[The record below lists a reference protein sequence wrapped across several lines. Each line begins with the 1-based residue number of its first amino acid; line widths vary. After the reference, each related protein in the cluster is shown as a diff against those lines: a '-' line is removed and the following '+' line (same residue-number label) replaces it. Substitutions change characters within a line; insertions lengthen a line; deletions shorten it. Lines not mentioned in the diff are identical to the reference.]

1 MNKDDVSFVKKVL
14 FHPKNRMK
22 RLIDLNDKVKVIKQV
37 LVHPKNRMK
46 KGAAIILEQ
55 QKSHLRNRMSAT
67 EARVARNNV
76 SRLMCGEFDFSL
88 KNILNK
94 TILFDTSK
102 INKEVIQNR
111 S

>member
-1 MNKDDVSFVKKVL
+1 
-14 FHPKNRMK
+14 
-22 RLIDLNDKVKVIKQV
+22 
-37 LVHPKNRMK
+37 
-46 KGAAIILEQ
+46 
-55 QKSHLRNRMSAT
+55 MSAIK
-67 EARVARNNV
+67 AQVARNNV

-111 S
+111 SWQNNWSD

>member
-1 MNKDDVSFVKKVL
+1 
-14 FHPKNRMK
+14 
-22 RLIDLNDKVKVIKQV
+22 
-37 LVHPKNRMK
+37 
-46 KGAAIILEQ
+46 
-55 QKSHLRNRMSAT
+55 MSAI
-67 EARVARNNV
+67 EPQVARNNV
-76 SRLMCGEFDFSL
+76 SRLMCGEFDLSL